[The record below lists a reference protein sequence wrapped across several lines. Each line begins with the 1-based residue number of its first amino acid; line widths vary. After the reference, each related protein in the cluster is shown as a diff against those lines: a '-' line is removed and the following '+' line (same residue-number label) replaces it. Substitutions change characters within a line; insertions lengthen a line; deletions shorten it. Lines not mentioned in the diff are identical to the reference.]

1 MAADS
6 NRHIGLKLGL
16 SITGLVALGF
26 AALFVFGPSR
36 PPVPSSPA
44 GADRPLQTGLLDVL
58 PDASTRE
65 AVDALKAVSPAR
77 FAELDAISKR
87 AIAGGADAQ
96 ALSELVLE
104 ALFGQFQAQAGA
116 VKAASS
122 GQFQSIV
129 ADLATGLRA
138 LKASDST
145 WCNGAR
151 VADFL
156 AQDDTDL
163 VPNLLAEFPY
173 GSPQYDWAMGW
184 MTTILNAAAQGQAE
198 PRRYARPG
206 FRDEAVLQQEGLALG
221 SEQWALG
228 LQIASF
234 ANSEGTSYAQM
245 QEVIGSMNVC
255 DLGIAVETVSGR
267 LPEDV
272 RGRIWSDLMPEIMIG
287 NTPYVMYRVN
297 DYFFIG

>member
-1 MAADS
+1 MAAES
-6 NRHIGLKLGL
+6 RKHVGLKIGL
-16 SITGLVALGF
+16 STIALVALGF
-26 AALFVFGPSR
+26 AALFAFGPSA
-36 PPVPSSPA
+36 PSTLVGPEPSPH
-44 GADRPLQTGLLDVL
+44 ADLLDLL
-58 PDASTRE
+58 PDTPTRE
-65 AVDALKAVSPAR
+65 AVDALKAAAPAS
-77 FAELDAISKR
+77 FAELDALSTR

-96 ALSELVLE
+96 AVSELVLE
-104 ALFGQFQAQAGA
+104 ALFGQFQTQASA
-116 VKAASS
+116 VKAANSD
-122 GQFQSIV
+122 QFQTVV
-129 ADLATGLRA
+129 ADLAEGLRA

-151 VADFL
+151 MADFL
-156 AQDDTDL
+156 AQNDADL
-163 VPNLLAEFPY
+163 VPTLLAEFSY

-184 MTTILNAAAQGQAE
+184 MTTILNAAAQGQAT
-198 PRRYARPG
+198 PHRYARPG
-206 FRDEAVLQQEGLALG
+206 FRDEAILQQEGLALG

-245 QEVIGSMNVC
+245 KEVIGSMNVC

-267 LPEDV
+267 LPDDV
-272 RGRIWSDLMPEIMIG
+272 RGRIWSDLMPEIMAG

>member
-1 MAADS
+1 MAAES
-6 NRHIGLKLGL
+6 KKHVGLKIGL
-16 SITGLVALGF
+16 SIIALVALGF
-26 AALFVFGPSR
+26 AALFAFGPS
-36 PPVPSSPA
+36 VPSKPV
-44 GADRPLQTGLLDVL
+44 GVENPPQADLLDLL
-58 PDASTRE
+58 PDAPTRK
-65 AVDALKAVSPAR
+65 AVDALKTVAPAS
-77 FAELDAISKR
+77 FAELDALSKR

-96 ALSELVLE
+96 AVSALVLE
-104 ALFGQFQAQAGA
+104 ALFGQFQAQASA
-116 VKAASS
+116 VKAANSA
-122 GQFQSIV
+122 QFQTIV
-129 ADLATGLRA
+129 ADLAEGLRTM
-138 LKASDST
+138 KASDST

-151 VADFL
+151 MADFL
-156 AQDDTDL
+156 AQNDADL
-163 VPNLLAEFPY
+163 VPTLLAEFPY

-184 MTTILNAAAQGQAE
+184 MTILLDAAAQGRAE
-198 PRRYARPG
+198 PLRYARPG
-206 FRDEAVLQQEGLALG
+206 FRDEAILQQEGLALG

-245 QEVIGSMNVC
+245 KEVIGSMNVC

-267 LPEDV
+267 LPDDV